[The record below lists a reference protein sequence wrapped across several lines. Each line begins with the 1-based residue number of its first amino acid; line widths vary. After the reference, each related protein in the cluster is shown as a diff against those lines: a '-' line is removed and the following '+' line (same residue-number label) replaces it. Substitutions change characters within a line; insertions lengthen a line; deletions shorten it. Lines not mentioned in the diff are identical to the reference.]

1 MTNNF
6 TNNKKTEMVAA
17 VVADSMDYVKKSKS
31 YLSESELK
39 DKKYGRTYKVYI
51 PDPGKVKD
59 GLVADP
65 DSIDEIEME
74 IKLENKNTSCEI
86 DAWNEL
92 VDKES
97 FRDEIAIPRGRK
109 LAKSVQKD
117 VNDKTIIQATQATVA
132 SAANFAALSEA
143 SNKLEEVSVGG
154 TKVFFNSPTVNGKIA
169 AAGLSNYIPDSI
181 QKDIYG
187 KNYLGEYALASQ
199 ITLPGMPVVT
209 AKSTSCTITGTAVS
223 GEDAFSSV
231 VIGYEPITEVTCAGG
246 KKGEVFSV
254 DGLKIVD
261 VNGMPT
267 DQDYNVILAS
277 DADAQNKCKVAPIR
291 ASLYATVSG
300 TQFDNYNNPNAWFDT
315 SFTGFSTN
323 ALLTSGA
330 SYYVGVC
337 REEDALAFDTY
348 KFADLPGS
356 ENSTETVDG
365 ISVKMSQYGDGK
377 NMQSLVRL
385 DCPYAAGIPDA
396 RRQSVLYIKK

>member
-1 MTNNF
+1 MNNF
-6 TNNKKTEMVAA
+6 TNNKKTQMIAA
-17 VVADSMDYVKKSKS
+17 VVADNMDYVKKSKS

-39 DKKYGRTYKVYI
+39 DKKYGRSYTVYI

-65 DSIDEIEME
+65 DSIDEIEMT
-74 IKLENKNTSCEI
+74 IRLENKNTSCEI

-97 FRDEIAIPRGRK
+97 FRDEIALPRGRK

-117 VNDKTIIQATQATVA
+117 VIDNTIFQATQATVA

-143 SNKLEEVSVGG
+143 SNKLEEVAVGG

-169 AAGLSNYIPDSI
+169 AGGLSNFIPDSI

-199 ITLPGMPVVT
+199 ITLAGMPVVT
-209 AKSTSCTITGTAVS
+209 AGATACTITGTAVK
-223 GEDAFSSV
+223 GEDAFSGTT
-231 VIGYEPITEVTCAGG
+231 IGYEPITEVTCA
-246 KKGEVFSV
+246 
-254 DGLKIVD
+254 
-261 VNGMPT
+261 
-267 DQDYNVILAS
+267 
-277 DADAQNKCKVAPIR
+277 DANNKCKVAPIR

-300 TQFDNYNNPNAWFDT
+300 TDFDNYNNPNAWFGT
-315 SFTGFSTN
+315 SFTGFDATP
-323 ALLTSGA
+323 LLTSGA

-356 ENSTETVDG
+356 ENSTETIDG
-365 ISVKMSQYGDGK
+365 VSVKMSQYGDGK
-377 NMQSLVRL
+377 NMQALVRL

-396 RRQSVLYIKK
+396 RRQSVLYVKK